1 MADEPN
7 TAKQSLGM
15 VFRALNPI
23 TLGALG
29 FVYISA
35 FTFLFLGQKLLR
47 SDPDI
52 RGITAFIPELILCGI
67 AVFTALLGVSLLRAA
82 GVTTLVPGPVIS
94 PVEWATL
101 SDEIKQGREDPV
113 TQYVRLRSLSG
124 FTGVFTKLGLQGLPL
139 ATIGLTIF
147 FSLMYLN
154 DKEYLELAKL
164 TLGAFIGS
172 FVQKQV
178 GERQAGAGVVQLPS
192 GQKLKVQGT
201 GQGSIA

>member
-1 MADEPN
+1 MADDPRSAIS
-7 TAKQSLGM
+7 TVL
-15 VFRALNPI
+15 RALNPI
-23 TLGALG
+23 TVGALG
-29 FVYISA
+29 FIYISA

-47 SDPDI
+47 SDPEI
-52 RGITAFIPELILCGI
+52 RGITAFFPELILCGI

-82 GVTTLVPGPVIS
+82 GVTTIVPGPVIS
-94 PVEWATL
+94 PVEWDTL
-101 SDEIKQGREDPV
+101 SEEIKQGREESI

-139 ATIGLTIF
+139 ATIGLTLF
-147 FSLMYLN
+147 FSLMYLS

-192 GQKLKVQGT
+192 GEKLKVQSAT
-201 GQGSIA
+201 PTSIA